1 MPITEIKKLTDGL
14 NELMNPRNLPMGGLQ
29 ESSNYETLGDDV
41 LTKRKD
47 PVEYGDH
54 VSGDSL
60 KTVLATVFTQSITQI
75 APPYYPVKKLSDMT
89 GDFILLVYGSPTAGT
104 YELYMTYENDSNTW
118 TLTKV
123 DITGIEYTSNT
134 YLEFFIGDDKLII
147 TDTYDLTKNFPHYV
161 KVDADGELITGLFS
175 IKSPTNKPT
184 LLPTTEFNSED
195 FEEDGDA
202 VRLGE
207 CGIVQCA
214 YTVITK
220 EGDESNPSPISNSR
234 MLQFFKKDLIDKND
248 ERWIDNFQI
257 SNLSVP
263 ILTGDLAEQLKYFNV
278 YFRIIRYS
286 EGEAAQPFYFSQRF
300 DIVDKKSN
308 KGDTGNGYLVS
319 VPQDESAQLSYEN
332 DIAPYAKHA
341 AEVSGIVGLANIRE
355 KTKFPFNFE
364 KFCPIEINNIN
375 NKNFVDAI
383 VQIRIYDGNNTGTL
397 DHDDVQVDMIEDLD
411 LTYYNRAGANEMTK
425 LDEIRI
431 YDDDKTTPI
440 KTIYNNYNGQAFLDV
455 FVKIPLL
462 IAGQIKYLYL
472 CFNTITADD
481 EDLGVIT
488 QEYKT
493 TEYGQFT
500 LKSESAMVSLLDTE
514 RVKSSKAIIC
524 SPMDYQDKNSEI
536 INLVDDNNPGEI
548 EGDEGSFDSDV
559 GTKELLEQYSV
570 GGGRYLLRG
579 NGIIGSD
586 FSEIRYGILPFG
598 TIPDRVTMWGRISY
612 TDIDKAIYQNVPIPM
627 FSFYQ
632 SPAHTESDDYKG
644 MFLSIIETGED
655 ANGNKEYRFALY
667 GADDMTNST
676 GASPSTNYSNLTFED
691 VPISV
696 NNYGEIFL
704 ALSINKGDSAS
715 LFLANLV
722 SGNYYTQKTDWDNWN
737 LARDVFD
744 VDDIGL
750 RYYNNIDTFAIGFNN
765 LSVDVQTFSFRIS
778 QFQLLINKYYDGAD
792 NDDVSA
798 MWNLASFL
806 PTYEK
811 PLGTKI
817 ELATIE

>member
-1 MPITEIKKLTDGL
+1 MPITEITKLTDGL
-14 NELMNPRNLPMGGLQ
+14 NELINPRNLPEGGLQ
-29 ESSNYETLGDDV
+29 QSSNYEMLGDGV
-41 LTKRKD
+41 LTKRKA
-47 PVEYGDH
+47 PIEYGDH

-60 KTVLATVFTQSITQI
+60 KTKLATIFTTSILQI

-123 DITGIEYTSNT
+123 DITGITYTANT

-147 TDTYDLTKNFPHYV
+147 TDTYNETKNFPHYV

-184 LLPTTEFNSED
+184 LLPTTEFDSED
-195 FEEDGDA
+195 FEEDVDA
-202 VRLGE
+202 LYLGE
-207 CGIVQCA
+207 CGIVQCV

-220 EGDESNPSPISNSR
+220 EGDESNPSPISDSR

-263 ILTGDLAEQLKYFNV
+263 TLTGDLTEQLKYFNV

-300 DIVDKKSN
+300 DIVDKESN
-308 KGDTGNGYLVS
+308 EGDTGNGYLVS
-319 VPQDESAQLSYEN
+319 IPIDESIQLSYEN

-341 AEVSGIVGLANIRE
+341 AEVSGIVGFANIRE

-364 KFCPIEINNIN
+364 KYCPIQVNNIN

-397 DHDDVQVDMIEDLD
+397 DHDGVQVDMIEDLD
-411 LTYYNRAGANEMTK
+411 LAYYNRVGANEMK
-425 LDEIRI
+425 NLDEIRI

-472 CFNTITADD
+472 CFNTTTAGD

-488 QEYKT
+488 QAYKT

-500 LKSESAMVSLLDTE
+500 LKSESTMVSLLDTE
-514 RVKSSKAIIC
+514 RVKSAKTIIC
-524 SPMDYQDKNSEI
+524 SPMDYQDKSTEI
-536 INLVDDNNPGEI
+536 INLADDNSPGEI
-548 EGDEGSFDSDV
+548 VGDLGGFIERQ
-559 GTKELLEQYSV
+559 TKQLTMLYSV
-570 GGGRYLLRG
+570 GSGAMKHIGTETQGIAFTEVRY
-579 NGIIGSD
+579 
-586 FSEIRYGILPFG
+586 SELPFSLM
-598 TIPDRVTMWGRISY
+598 PNKVTMWGRVEY
-612 TDIDKAIYQNVPIPM
+612 YKIDEAAEKVIYMFRDDSGTSDRAIY
-627 FSFYQ
+627 
-632 SPAHTESDDYKG
+632 
-644 MFLSIIETGED
+644 LSVTKTGED
-655 ANGNKEYRFALY
+655 EYRWALFATTSVDSGGNIRKLVF
-667 GADDMTNST
+667 DNIPITNNEN
-676 GASPSTNYSNLTFED
+676 GQVF
-691 VPISV
+691 I
-696 NNYGEIFL
+696 
-704 ALSINKGDSAS
+704 ALSIENGEQAS
-715 LFLANLV
+715 LFVGNLINR
-722 SGNYYTQKTDWDNWN
+722 SFYTQKVLWEKWTAAPPNFMDDPEKDF
-737 LARDVFD
+737 LS
-744 VDDIGL
+744 DIG
-750 RYYNNIDTFAIGFNN
+750 YFSIGNNGHAVGGGYGEFYFYHT
-765 LSVDVQTFSFRIS
+765 
-778 QFQLLINKYYDGAD
+778 QFQLLINKYYDGED
-792 NDDVSA
+792 NDDVSS
-798 MWNLASFL
+798 MWNVASFL
-806 PTYEK
+806 PSFEEA
-811 PLGTKI
+811 LGTKI